1 MVQNHYYQH
10 SGQFALGSVILGT
23 IAAAAMGSVLAA
35 AYAAVVLYIP
45 FAGVISFILSIG
57 FGVLLGLTIAAALRW
72 AKVRHEGILFLSSA
86 TAASSAL
93 YVSWAVWTWL
103 LLRQSDV
110 EAHVLALVQKPDV
123 VWGLL
128 GEINAVGAWSMSG
141 FTPTGAVL
149 WVLWGLEAL
158 LILVPA
164 VLLPLGVLSVPFCE
178 RCDIWCEPSEDVARL
193 SACEPS
199 QLKSHMDA
207 KELDVLL
214 ELGNPAEHDD
224 TWIRVDLHD
233 CPSCGNLHTM
243 TLKSISVTVVDD
255 GEHQQKEL
263 EVVNH
268 LLLNTE
274 EAHQIRALAR
284 SLQPE
289 PVEVG

>member
-110 EAHVLALVQKPDV
+110 EAHVLALVQKPAFGRRGTCLRV
-123 VWGLL
+123 R
-128 GEINAVGAWSMSG
+128 AVA
-141 FTPTGAVL
+141 
-149 WVLWGLEAL
+149 
-158 LILVPA
+158 
-164 VLLPLGVLSVPFCE
+164 
-178 RCDIWCEPSEDVARL
+178 
-193 SACEPS
+193 
-199 QLKSHMDA
+199 
-207 KELDVLL
+207 
-214 ELGNPAEHDD
+214 
-224 TWIRVDLHD
+224 
-233 CPSCGNLHTM
+233 
-243 TLKSISVTVVDD
+243 
-255 GEHQQKEL
+255 
-263 EVVNH
+263 
-268 LLLNTE
+268 
-274 EAHQIRALAR
+274 
-284 SLQPE
+284 
-289 PVEVG
+289 VEVPYGRQGARRPARAG